1 MLFYIPYS
9 RPNRKLLFTWIF
21 RFIIIGLCSVYLFK
35 ISFKKWKCFC
45 SICHCEIASS
55 AVKESSNCTTFGVI
69 RSIYFIKLNTVHE
82 SLNVELNI
90 ENYYCWVDSQIVL
103 AWIKATGKEFKTFVE
118 NRLNFIRRKVAPEN
132 WHYCQTDENPA
143 DVITRIN
150 NCNFIKN
157 TLFWEGPEYLKK
169 CFELQL
175 TSNKEMLTPAFSMR
189 RSKLFQTLLR

>member
-1 MLFYIPYS
+1 M
-9 RPNRKLLFTWIF
+9 
-21 RFIIIGLCSVYLFK
+21 
-35 ISFKKWKCFC
+35 
-45 SICHCEIASS
+45 
-55 AVKESSNCTTFGVI
+55 
-69 RSIYFIKLNTVHE
+69 HE

-157 TLFWEGPEYLKK
+157 TLFWEGPEYLKEK

>member
-1 MLFYIPYS
+1 M
-9 RPNRKLLFTWIF
+9 
-21 RFIIIGLCSVYLFK
+21 
-35 ISFKKWKCFC
+35 
-45 SICHCEIASS
+45 
-55 AVKESSNCTTFGVI
+55 
-69 RSIYFIKLNTVHE
+69 NTMYE

-103 AWIKATGKEFKTFVE
+103 AWIKASGREFKMFVE
-118 NRLNFIRRKVAPEN
+118 NCLNFIRKKVAPEN

-157 TLFWEGPEYLKK
+157 TLFWEGPEYLKEK

-175 TSNKEMLTPAFSMR
+175 TSNMEDVDNTSVFHEKIKIVSNFVSIV
-189 RSKLFQTLLR
+189 SKCESIDNIIKIENFHSFQKLLRVTSWC